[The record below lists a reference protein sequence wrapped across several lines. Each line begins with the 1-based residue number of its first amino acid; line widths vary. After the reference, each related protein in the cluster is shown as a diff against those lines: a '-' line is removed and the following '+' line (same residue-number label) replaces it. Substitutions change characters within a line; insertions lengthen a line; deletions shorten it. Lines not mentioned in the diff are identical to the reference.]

1 MMMILAAGLL
11 AATAAAT
18 EPQEIPFDEERWEVR
33 AREHRFEEHLG
44 RPSLFISE
52 GLATV
57 RDLELTDGIVE
68 FDIAFGP
75 ERGFMGGV
83 WRLQEGG
90 NGEEFYVRPHQ
101 SGKPDACQYT
111 PILHGLTSWQ
121 LYHGEGYGAD
131 VDLPP
136 GGWISVRIAVAGD
149 RAEIYV
155 GDLETPAVVV
165 GRLKRPPGP
174 GKVGLNAYFAPAH
187 YSRFRVQRGTFPL
200 RGTPAKP
207 SPPPAGSIRTWEV
220 SAPFAEA
227 DLADRTEIDPA
238 RFADVE
244 WRPLE
249 TEETGLAN
257 LAHLDGPE
265 EGGDTV
271 IARARL
277 ISDRARRVLL
287 RFGYSDRVRVFLDG
301 ALLYAGDNGYR
312 TRDFRYLGTIG
323 YFDTVPLSL
332 REGTNELWLAVSES
346 FGGWGVQAHLVNAPG
361 VTSAPAD
368 AALSA
373 PPPASRDA
381 RSR

>member
-1 MMMILAAGLL
+1 MLAVSLIATTAAVAAGP
-11 AATAAAT
+11 
-18 EPQEIPFDEERWEVR
+18 EEIPFDDGRWEVR

-44 RPSLFISE
+44 RPSLFIRE

-57 RDLELTDGIVE
+57 RDLELTDGIIE

-121 LYHGEGYGAD
+121 LYHGEGYGASI
-131 VDLPP
+131 DLPA
-136 GGWISVRIAVAGD
+136 GRWNTVRIVVAGD

-155 GDLETPAVVV
+155 GDPETPAVVV

-174 GKVGLNAYFAPAH
+174 GKVGVNAHFAPAH

-207 SPPPAGSIRTWEV
+207 SPAPVGSIRTWEV
-220 SAPFAEA
+220 SAPFAEE

-238 RFADVE
+238 RFADTG

-257 LAHLDGPE
+257 LASLGGPE
-265 EGGDTV
+265 EGADTV

-277 ISDRARRVLL
+277 VSDRARRVLL

-346 FGGWGVQAHLVNAPG
+346 FGGWGVQAHLVAAQG
-361 VTSAPAD
+361 VTVAPAD
-368 AALSA
+368 AAITA
-373 PPPASRDA
+373 PPPASGGA